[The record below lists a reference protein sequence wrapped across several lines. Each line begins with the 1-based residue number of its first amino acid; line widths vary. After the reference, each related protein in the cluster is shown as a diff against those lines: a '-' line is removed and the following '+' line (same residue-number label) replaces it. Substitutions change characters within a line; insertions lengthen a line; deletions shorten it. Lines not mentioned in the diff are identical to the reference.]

1 MLSPGAI
8 LRRLL
13 RRLLSQLPR
22 RLRVWIPLR
31 RKETIGVQN
40 GPGKLLRKGFVQL
53 GLLLDPRRLPME
65 FLGMF
70 RRGAFPLLLEGCPFK
85 NSFGSEP

>member
-8 LRRLL
+8 FRD
-13 RRLLSQLPR
+13 LLSPFLR

-31 RKETIGVQN
+31 RKETIGVQH
-40 GPGKLLRKGFVQL
+40 GPGKLLRKDFVQL

-70 RRGAFPLLLEGCPFK
+70 RLGAFPLLLEGYPFRS
-85 NSFGSEP
+85 NFGSEP